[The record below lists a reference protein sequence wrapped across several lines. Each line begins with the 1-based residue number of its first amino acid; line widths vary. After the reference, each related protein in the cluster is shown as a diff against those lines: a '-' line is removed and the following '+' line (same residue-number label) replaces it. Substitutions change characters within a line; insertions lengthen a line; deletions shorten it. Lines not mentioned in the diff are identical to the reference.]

1 MSESE
6 GEGGCG
12 DVDWG
17 QETEEEAV
25 GSLVVWREV
34 EKGYR

>member
-1 MSESE
+1 MKGRV
-6 GEGGCG
+6 GE

-17 QETEEEAV
+17 HETEEEAV